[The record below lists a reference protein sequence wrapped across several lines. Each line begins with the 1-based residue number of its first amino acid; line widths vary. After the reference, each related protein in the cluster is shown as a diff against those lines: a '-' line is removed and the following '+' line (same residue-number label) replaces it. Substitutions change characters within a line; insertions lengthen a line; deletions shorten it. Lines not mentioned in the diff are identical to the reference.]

1 VVYLVIIVAIA
12 AAGIGRLWWVQRR
25 HTTSLSS
32 VEGFRSSL
40 ERLAGQQ
47 PVSGPTDRSSTSNGS
62 SELDAAETGAGAV
75 FGRSSQ
81 VDAAGRGA
89 RSASSDRSRQ
99 DLDPWA
105 AADGSDALSLSQQ
118 QDRGAATGSVVG
130 SSSAFRGSQDRSAS
144 DPYLEPLDPERRAA
158 AKRRLEARRRGASRS
173 GLRSR

>member
-12 AAGIGRLWWVQRR
+12 ASGIGRLWWVQRR

-40 ERLAGQQ
+40 ERLAGQ
-47 PVSGPTDRSSTSNGS
+47 PVSGPADHSSTSNGS
-62 SELDAAETGAGAV
+62 SELNVAEGRAGAL

-81 VDAAGRGA
+81 VDAVGTSA
-89 RSASSDRSRQ
+89 RSVSSDRSRQ
-99 DLDPWA
+99 DLDRGA
-105 AADGSDALSLSQQ
+105 AADGSCALSRSQK
-118 QDRGAATGSVVG
+118 QDRGAATASVVG
-130 SSSAFRGSQDRSAS
+130 SSSALRGSQDRTAS